1 MIRASRRLP
10 GLPGLISELP
20 GGEPGRPSP
29 PPGRAFPPPGR
40 LLPGPSRRLPGPGS
54 AFLAGERPC
63 PWNPSDF
70 CSSSAAHPPRAP
82 DELKKSL
89 GFRGQRV
96 EEPDKWFQRGESG
109 KALRVACG
117 SLAGPCGSL
126 PGAGKDLPA
135 RTGERRREETGK
147 ADREAHLV
155 NGKAGRR
162 PGSPDPS
169 AEPGR
174 VIGGSFRPLRR
185 ARRAP
190 PQFFARLRDDGGR
203 R

>member
-20 GGEPGRPSP
+20 GGEPGRPS
-29 PPGRAFPPPGR
+29 PPPGR

-109 KALRVACG
+109 KAFPAGKALRVACG

-169 AEPGR
+169 AEQELPR
-174 VIGGSFRPLRR
+174 ELLTRSRLQSWQSCAEPARGGAQKF
-185 ARRAP
+185 
-190 PQFFARLRDDGGR
+190 
-203 R
+203 

>member
-109 KALRVACG
+109 KAFPAGKRPASRREGLAGRLRVACG
-117 SLAGPCGSL
+117 SLRVAS
-126 PGAGKDLPA
+126 
-135 RTGERRREETGK
+135 RRREGPPRP
-147 ADREAHLV
+147 DRGAPP
-155 NGKAGRR
+155 GRNREGR
-162 PGSPDPS
+162 PGSSLSKREGGEATGKP
-169 AEPGR
+169 
-174 VIGGSFRPLRR
+174 GSFSR
-185 ARRAP
+185 AAEILG
-190 PQFFARLRDDGGR
+190 RLET
-203 R
+203 

>member
-29 PPGRAFPPPGR
+29 APGR

-109 KALRVACG
+109 KAFPAGKRPASDPQGLPGGLRVASRPGRPCGSLAGRLRVACG

-169 AEPGR
+169 AE
-174 VIGGSFRPLRR
+174 
-185 ARRAP
+185 
-190 PQFFARLRDDGGR
+190 Q
-203 R
+203 

>member
-70 CSSSAAHPPRAP
+70 FSSSAAHAPRAP

-89 GFRGQRV
+89 GYRGQRV

-109 KALRVACG
+109 KAGKAGKAGKRPASRREGREGLAGRLRVACG

-169 AEPGR
+169 AEPR
-174 VIGGSFRPLRR
+174 SNAV
-185 ARRAP
+185 
-190 PQFFARLRDDGGR
+190 
-203 R
+203 